1 MNFPNG
7 FNDRR
12 EAGGVLAAQVAERS
26 RPGEDALVLAL
37 PRGGVPVARE
47 VARALDAELDVF
59 VVRKIGAPGHEEY
72 AVGALASGGFRL
84 LNYEAIAQLGI
95 LDREITAATERET
108 RELRRRE
115 ELYRAGRPPIRA
127 DGRKVILVDDGLA
140 TGFSMRAAIRAV
152 RDQHP
157 RELVVAVPVGAA
169 ETCAGIER
177 EVDALVCPLRPE
189 AFYAVGQ
196 WYRDFAATSDEEVRE
211 CLEAAAAEHAARART
226 HHG

>member
-1 MNFPNG
+1 MNLFNG

-12 EAGGVLAAQVAERS
+12 EAGRILAAHVAEQART
-26 RPGEDALVLAL
+26 GDDALVLAL

-47 VARALDAELDVF
+47 VARTLDAELDVF

-84 LNYEAIAQLGI
+84 LNDEAIAQLGI
-95 LDREITAATERET
+95 VDREIAAATERET

-115 ELYRAGRPPIRA
+115 ALYRAGRPPIRA
-127 DGRKVILVDDGLA
+127 AGRTVILVDDGLA
-140 TGFSMRAAIRAV
+140 TGSSMRVAIRAV

-157 RELVVAVPVGAA
+157 RELVVAVPVGAP
-169 ETCAGIER
+169 ETCAEIEH
-177 EVDALVCPLRPE
+177 EADALVCPLRPE
-189 AFYAVGQ
+189 AFHAVGQ

-211 CLEAAAAEHAARART
+211 CLEAAAAERAARTRAHRD
-226 HHG
+226 